1 MIQNTM
7 SSGVILGEQ
16 RYGKTIEE
24 IGALDTLTTLGGHLI
39 WCMKVK
45 VKDGQKMQ
53 RRTMYLESDSKMK
66 LDDIEK
72 VHPMKQIAVASVVQI
87 IMLAFMG
94 FSMYLI
100 GVAFG

>member
-1 MIQNTM
+1 
-7 SSGVILGEQ
+7 
-16 RYGKTIEE
+16 
-24 IGALDTLTTLGGHLI
+24 
-39 WCMKVK
+39 
-45 VKDGQKMQ
+45 
-53 RRTMYLESDSKMK
+53 MYLESDSKMK

-72 VHPMKQIAVASVVQI
+72 VDPMKQIAVASVIQV